1 MTPLVICAYCK
12 AEIPPV
18 LGNAVDVG
26 LGLMHRPCAAAYEID
41 ESNRMYVLL
50 QRAQKAAWTRHERQK
65 AKGIVDPDYRDKRFK
80 AATVCLTPGC
90 GGEPY
95 RESNGRTKGRCRA
108 CRSEMERQRR
118 AAAGGKPGLR
128 ARRQNAVMA

>member
-50 QRAQKAAWTRHERQK
+50 QRAEKYKAEQRSRLKSQRLPCAE
-65 AKGIVDPDYRDKRFK
+65 
-80 AATVCLTPGC
+80 PGC
-90 GGEPY
+90 RQP
-95 RESNGRTKGRCRA
+95 RA
-108 CRSEMERQRR
+108 PRQSYCVEHDRQRKR
-118 AAAGGKPGLR
+118 EWYARKHSAAARNG
-128 ARRQNAVMA
+128 ARP